1 MVRDDVG
8 GDADLERASL
18 AFEQHEALRVSFDK
32 PQAGYPR
39 SDLGPRRPALRHDG
53 LGDRQRPARFHTGL
67 IRKVASGEFKNLGQ
81 VRAACSG
88 IEEAAAQ
95 ADIFGG
101 AAEQPKATAA
111 ELRTLQSM
119 ESRIEQVAAV
129 IGRGWKN
136 GECQIAKKVDPNRS
150 AKMADQ
156 IKAMMSALTVMEYDL
171 RKASAA
177 ADLLQ
182 GMRWQWRTQ
191 P

>member
-1 MVRDDVG
+1 VIPHYRP
-8 GDADLERASL
+8 AWLTA
-18 AFEQHEALRVSFDK
+18 
-32 PQAGYPR
+32 
-39 SDLGPRRPALRHDG
+39 PRRL
-53 LGDRQRPARFHTGL
+53 
-67 IRKVASGEFKNLGQ
+67 EFKNLDQ

-88 IEEAAAQ
+88 TKEAAAQ

-101 AAEQPKATAA
+101 AAPKASAA
-111 ELRTLQSM
+111 DEKVVRGM
-119 ESRIEQVAAV
+119 EAMLADVFAV
-129 IGRGWKN
+129 IGRGWKD

-182 GMRWQWRTQ
+182 GMQ
-191 P
+191 

>member
-1 MVRDDVG
+1 VSEKAVVLVAMKVL
-8 GDADLERASL
+8 ADSTKSSNNVSSKAAPQHRNSNQASRA
-18 AFEQHEALRVSFDK
+18 
-32 PQAGYPR
+32 
-39 SDLGPRRPALRHDG
+39 
-53 LGDRQRPARFHTGL
+53 L
-67 IRKVASGEFKNLGQ
+67 I
-81 VRAACSG
+81 
-88 IEEAAAQ
+88 
-95 ADIFGG
+95 
-101 AAEQPKATAA
+101 AAEVSVSVGVVNARLALLKLDSQSKANAA

-129 IGRGWKN
+129 IGKAWKD

-182 GMRWQWRTQ
+182 GMQ
-191 P
+191 